1 MRMIKCPYCCE
12 EIPADSKKCPYCG
25 EELKANEKSN
35 VEKAPEIQGNDAEQT
50 EKPIKRPNNKK
61 AKTTTIII
69 VSVIIIAFSLIAD
82 IVDHSKRNDSYSR
95 NTASTVTQ
103 SSSSQ
108 TSSSS
113 TTSKSSNAF
122 VDSETGIQYIL
133 FDDTKGKGVA
143 TGINYADG
151 TSKNLY
157 LNTNYEMRI
166 IADNYE
172 LYWPKFTPD
181 MVSSLEEAYRK
192 CKFFAESE
200 QYMSTTTV
208 YSNNSGGFYGKDIIE
223 SCNIDIDLS
232 TGLYSNEPKMDI
244 SAYLLDSKVV
254 YFIFEVSGK
263 SSCEVLINSFKA
275 LTNNISTVKASSKTV
290 EKTSGYE
297 PKSNYSIS
305 KEALRAKEITRSLSD
320 GQRVEISSEVNHVAQ
335 LCISN
340 EDIGYL
346 CIEEDDIV
354 SFGNACKEWLA
365 GHSLVFRSD
374 GGTIWLWREYGG
386 NIFANEISL
395 FAYEF
400 HYAGADTIYV
410 IKVTEPTDDNTY
422 AEFSF
427 TEDDLRT
434 IINVIFN

>member
-275 LTNNISTVKASSKTV
+275 LTNNISTVKASSETV

-305 KEALRAKEITRSLSD
+305 KEALRAKDRTVRISEGRSVQITSDGSNAHFYIVNDDHGTLEIPECDIVRFGNMCKDFVDSDYDESFTFVSSEGEFTLWGHYNDNIVTNYLSLSWWEPNIAD
-320 GQRVEISSEVNHVAQ
+320 ADKIYEIYFKDAEIS
-335 LCISN
+335 
-340 EDIGYL
+340 
-346 CIEEDDIV
+346 
-354 SFGNACKEWLA
+354 
-365 GHSLVFRSD
+365 
-374 GGTIWLWREYGG
+374 
-386 NIFANEISL
+386 ISL
-395 FAYEF
+395 
-400 HYAGADTIYV
+400 G
-410 IKVTEPTDDNTY
+410 
-422 AEFSF
+422 
-427 TEDDLRT
+427 EDDLRT